1 MVEPSMIMILGTR
14 VEILL
19 TLVTRILNQSRKVFA
34 FHMPLKIVL
43 CWAHISTDIAL
54 EPSRVDS
61 LTDLF
66 NVVVQVKPEV
76 NISPERIFLHRPK
89 NLAMH
94 ACCVAILLHGPKQK
108 QIFCKIIA
116 LFYFS
121 SLQVIQELQ
130 GGRWPV
136 GFATLSTATC
146 LSKLSTN
153 RQLFTVLSTNYQPII
168 DITKE
173 TK

>member
-121 SLQVIQELQ
+121 SCY
-130 GGRWPV
+130 R
-136 GFATLSTATC
+136 
-146 LSKLSTN
+146 LSKSCRVVAGQWGLQHY
-153 RQLFTVLSTNYQPII
+153 RLQLVLVNCQLIVNFLLCYRLII
-168 DITKE
+168 SQLLT
-173 TK
+173 